1 MASRRSTCLIQKT
14 EENTGERAAVMKE
27 KIDWNKEIFE
37 SRRFNNKFK
46 KNLIEDGAKNF
57 MQGIYLGYMY
67 SRWRKI
73 RALDKDDPVENKEQ
87 MKSFKEFKKK
97 IK

>member
-1 MASRRSTCLIQKT
+1 
-14 EENTGERAAVMKE
+14 MKA
-27 KIDWNKEIFE
+27 KIDWNKEFFE

-67 SRWRKI
+67 SRWRQI
-73 RALDKDDPVENKEQ
+73 RALDKDDPVENKGQ
-87 MKSFKEFKKK
+87 VQSSFKEFEKK